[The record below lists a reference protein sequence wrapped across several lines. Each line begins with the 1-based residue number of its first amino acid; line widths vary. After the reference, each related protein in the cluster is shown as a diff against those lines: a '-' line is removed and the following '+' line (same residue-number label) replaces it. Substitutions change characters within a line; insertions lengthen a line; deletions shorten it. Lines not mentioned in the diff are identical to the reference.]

1 MLCGKGF
8 ALAKTVYNLNS
19 GIIILRQT
27 GSEIW
32 VENTGKKNNVTTK
45 RTLFPLSF
53 NFDMI

>member
-19 GIIILRQT
+19 GIIILRQI

-32 VENTGKKNNVTTK
+32 VENTGTKDNVTI
-45 RTLFPLSF
+45 TLFPLSF